1 MKYQSFLSILTLI
14 LLSFAFIPVSASA
27 QISSGI
33 ATYVQINDKD
43 VQEGDVIKVTPKG
56 YRKTTTAYEPSVFG
70 VVTDNPSVSF
80 ENKSLPNGTAVI
92 SSGKVYVRVSGHN
105 GPISKGD
112 TLTTSIIPGVA
123 QKATENG
130 YVIGTAVESFPASK
144 NSDTGKVLVVLNITY
159 NSSLTTKTNNLFKLF
174 TIAADAP
181 YLSPLNA
188 LRYLFAGI
196 MVLTSFVIA
205 VFFFGR
211 VSTTGVEAI
220 GRNPLAGKLIMASV
234 VLHLLLAAG
243 IIIIGVAVGYII
255 LVL

>member
-181 YLSPLNA
+181 YLSPVC
-188 LRYLFAGI
+188 YCCLFLWEGFNHWRRGNWTKSISRKAHYGKCCASFTACGRHHYHWCSCGLYYFSS
-196 MVLTSFVIA
+196 LTYENI
-205 VFFFGR
+205 
-211 VSTTGVEAI
+211 
-220 GRNPLAGKLIMASV
+220 
-234 VLHLLLAAG
+234 
-243 IIIIGVAVGYII
+243 
-255 LVL
+255 

>member
-1 MKYQSFLSILTLI
+1 MKYRSFFAVITII
-14 LLSFAFIPVSASA
+14 LLSCAFIPVIASA

-33 ATYVQINDKD
+33 ATYVQILDKD
-43 VQEGDVIKVTPKG
+43 VKEGDLIKVTPQG
-56 YRKTTTAYEPSVFG
+56 YKKTTTAYEPSVFG

-80 ENKSLPNGTAVI
+80 ENKSLPNGKAVI
-92 SSGKVYVRVSGHN
+92 SSGKVYVNVTAHN
-105 GPISKGD
+105 GPINKGD
-112 TLTTSIIPGVA
+112 TLTTSVVPGYA

-130 YVIGTAVESFPASK
+130 YVIGTAVDSFPASK
-144 NSDTGKVLVVLNITY
+144 NSDTGKILVVLNITY

-196 MVLTSFVIA
+196 MVIASFVIA

-243 IIIIGVAVGYII
+243 IIVIGIAVAYII

>member
-1 MKYQSFLSILTLI
+1 MKSQSFLTGIALLF
-14 LLSFAFIPVSASA
+14 LSFAFLPVIASA

-43 VQEGDVIKVTPKG
+43 VKEGDLIKLTPQG
-56 YRKTTTAYEPSVFG
+56 YKKTTNAYESSVFG
-70 VVTDNPSVSF
+70 VVTDKPSISF
-80 ENKSLPNGTAVI
+80 ENTNLPNGKPVI
-92 SSGKVYVRVSGHN
+92 SSGKVYVRVSAHN
-105 GPISKGD
+105 GPIAKGD
-112 TLTTSIIPGVA
+112 TLTTSPVTGTA

-130 YVIGTAVESFPASK
+130 YVIGTAAESFTASK
-144 NSDTGKVLVVLNITY
+144 NSDTGKILVVLNITY
-159 NSSLTTKTNNLFKLF
+159 NSSINTKTNNIFKLF

-188 LRYLFAGI
+188 LRYVFAGI
-196 MVLTSFVIA
+196 MVIASFFIA

-234 VLHLLLAAG
+234 ILHLLLAAV
-243 IIIIGVAVGYII
+243 IILIGLGVGYII